1 MPAAFLRVF
10 NWGKLAPLLKA
21 PSLLKGQY
29 LACESRVHGRPRD
42 DKATI
47 VGGIPSKPDS
57 VSHVASG
64 STDVADELAKNW
76 TGHDL
81 PVASLQVVRAEAEVF
96 TV

>member
-1 MPAAFLRVF
+1 M
-10 NWGKLAPLLKA
+10 
-21 PSLLKGQY
+21 LKGQY
-29 LACESRVHGRPRD
+29 LACESKVHGRSRD
-42 DKATI
+42 DKTTI
-47 VGGIPSKPDS
+47 LGSIQTKPDS

-64 STDVADELAKNW
+64 ATDVADELAKNW